1 MNRMPTQKRVVFLQ
15 LDALRVIL
23 FVLHCC
29 VAGSWSA
36 FFFGFRTFER
46 NNYACA
52 FFRHVVVPSDDVL
65 KIQNAKIQRLP
76 RISNS
81 LARKYYRISRYFV
94 KSCQLLVFSR

>member
-1 MNRMPTQKRVVFLQ
+1 MNSMPTQKRVVFLQ
-15 LDALRVIL
+15 LDALRMVL

-29 VAGSWSA
+29 VAGSRFA

-65 KIQNAKIQRLP
+65 KIQNTKIQRLA
-76 RISNS
+76 
-81 LARKYYRISRYFV
+81 L
-94 KSCQLLVFSR
+94 FSKPYKAEIL